1 MKFVSEICLINKMNS
16 IDSTFFSHNV
26 KSTSPVDYILTK
38 NINKITTVKVQDFCD
53 CNTSSHVHVTFE
65 YELEIALTYGIRNKT
80 GTHSI
85 LLRDKINN
93 DIYLEVL
100 DSELTKNF
108 TFNQCT
114 TTNSLNSI
122 TKAII
127 QATSKAVPVK
137 TVKPQ
142 GQKFKLSPQV
152 KDLMKESKNSLFEW
166 KPAEKATKEHEP

>member
-26 KSTSPVDYILTK
+26 KSTSPVDYILAK
-38 NINKITTVKVQDFCD
+38 NINKITTVKVEDFCD

-114 TTNSLNSI
+114 TTNSLN
-122 TKAII
+122 
-127 QATSKAVPVK
+127 
-137 TVKPQ
+137 
-142 GQKFKLSPQV
+142 
-152 KDLMKESKNSLFEW
+152 
-166 KPAEKATKEHEP
+166 